1 MSDGIAGLRSR
12 EASLTSGAASKRPS
26 RRVRTAARAQT
37 SEYVLSA
44 REVEQRFGLDLMTA
58 EVIRHGLVNAT
69 SQMAWN
75 LTYAAFSAVVRDL
88 QDFAVGL
95 AAPWQPDS
103 GLCLDLLAAAEGC
116 PIHFFVFQYKARNN
130 ILEFGLEQLEP
141 GDVLVYN
148 DAFRGGSH
156 VMDVG
161 CAKPVFHDGEIIAF
175 ALSDAHWVDIGGPV
189 PGGFSPAFARDMWSE
204 GLRLSPRFLY
214 RRGKR
219 VKSTFDLFLDNTRIP
234 ELSINDLQAKAA
246 TLAVGERAVL
256 RLVHKYG
263 KETVANAM
271 RYILDYGERR
281 MRAAIAAIPDGDYVG
296 EDFIDDDGVTSERH
310 VVRAAIRVRRDRME
324 VDLSGSSRQ
333 AIGNINGQGSDIASA
348 AFIALKAMI
357 LPKVPTNGGL
367 FRPIELVLPP
377 GSIVNALPPAANTQG
392 HLCATTSL
400 NTAIHQ
406 ALAPALPEAAVG
418 DDYDDCPT
426 VAAAGLDTRGGTPVP
441 FVCFQVPFGPFGGTA
456 THDGLSYSL
465 TILGNCLELSYE
477 IEEEFYPLVVLRK
490 EFVPDTAGAGKFRG
504 GPAVRWDELFLVDVN
519 LSAAFD
525 RVRSGTRGVLGGQG
539 GPSAYVGIVAP
550 ERWDVRKTGKA
561 IPVVAGRTPPSV
573 MEIVSGLVGTDGAL
587 DCASGRFLT
596 GKWSNRHLPAG
607 SVLVT
612 QVAGAGGWGNPLE
625 RAIEDVRR
633 DVMNELVSV
642 ERARTVYG
650 AVIDPRTHEA
660 RRHATAK
667 RRKRSGGPRLG

>member
-1 MSDGIAGLRSR
+1 MSVV
-12 EASLTSGAASKRPS
+12 AAMP
-26 RRVRTAARAQT
+26 AQT

-44 REVEQRFGLDLMTA
+44 REVEDRFGVDLMTA
-58 EVIRHGLVNAT
+58 EVIRHGLINAT

-75 LTYAAFSAVVRDL
+75 LTYAAFSTTVRDL

-95 AAPWQPDS
+95 SAPWQPDG
-103 GLCLDLLAAAEGC
+103 GLRLDMLAAAEGC

-130 ILEFGLEQLEP
+130 IIEFGLDQLEP

-148 DAFRGGSH
+148 DPFRGGSH

-161 CAKPVFHDGEIIAF
+161 CAKPIFHDDEIIGF

-204 GLRLSPRFLY
+204 GLRLSPRLLY
-214 RRGKR
+214 RGGKR
-219 VKSTFDLFLDNTRIP
+219 VKGTFDLFLDNTRIP

-256 RLVHKYG
+256 RLVQKYG
-263 KETVANAM
+263 KQTVANSM

-281 MRAAIAAIPDGDYVG
+281 MRAAIAAIPDGDYAG
-296 EDFIDDDGVTSERH
+296 EDFIDDDGVTTERH
-310 VVRAAIRVRRDRME
+310 LVRSVVRVRGDRME

-333 AIGNINGQGSDIASA
+333 SIGNINGQGSDVASA

-392 HLCATTSL
+392 HLCPTSSL

-406 ALAPALPEAAVG
+406 ALAPALPNAAIG

-426 VAAAGLDTRGGTPVP
+426 VAAAGLDARSGRPVP
-441 FVCFQVPFGPFGGTA
+441 FVCFQIPFGPFGGTA

-465 TILGNCLELSYE
+465 TILGNCLELSHE

-490 EFVPDTAGAGKFRG
+490 EFVPDTAGAGRFRG
-504 GPAVRWDELFLVDVN
+504 GPAIRWDEMFLVDVN

-525 RVRSGTRGVLGGQG
+525 HVRSGTRGVLGGLG
-539 GPSAYVGIVAP
+539 GPPAYVGIVAP
-550 ERWDVRKTGKA
+550 DRWDVRKQQRT
-561 IPVVAGRTPPSV
+561 IPVHHGITPPSV
-573 MEIVSGLVGTDGAL
+573 LEIVSGLVGPDGAL
-587 DCASGRFLT
+587 DRFNGEFLT
-596 GKWSNRHLPAG
+596 GRWSNRQLPAG
-607 SVLVT
+607 SVFVM
-612 QVAGAGGWGNPLE
+612 QVAGAGGWGHPFDRSAE
-625 RAIEDVRR
+625 QVQR
-633 DVMNELVSV
+633 DVQNELVSV
-642 ERARTVYG
+642 ERARDLYG
-650 AVIDPRTHEA
+650 VILDPDTFAIRAAE
-660 RRHATAK
+660 TAQW
-667 RRKRSGGPRLG
+667 RAQHRGRANG